1 MGLDKLILPD
11 GRNRLG
17 GYMTTVSVIGKL
29 TLPDGRNRLVGYM
42 KTVSVI
48 CKLILPDG
56 GNRLGGYI
64 MTVSVIGNNDG
75 RWDEVQH
82 YASTRQCLQNGKMT
96 LPSGK
101 GALSSA
107 RQNK

>member
-1 MGLDKLILPD
+1 MWVSSIMGLDKLILPD

-29 TLPDGRNRLVGYM
+29 
-42 KTVSVI
+42 
-48 CKLILPDG
+48 ILPDG
-56 GNRLGGYI
+56 GNRLGCYI

-82 YASTRQCLQNGKMT
+82 YASTHKCRQNGKMT

-101 GALSSA
+101 GALWSA
-107 RQNK
+107 R

>member
-1 MGLDKLILPD
+1 MWVSSIMGLDKLILPD

-17 GYMTTVSVIGKL
+17 GYMTTVSVIG
-29 TLPDGRNRLVGYM
+29 
-42 KTVSVI
+42 
-48 CKLILPDG
+48 
-56 GNRLGGYI
+56 
-64 MTVSVIGNNDG
+64 NNDS
-75 RWDEVQH
+75 WWNELQH

-107 RQNK
+107 RQNKNHTNT